1 MNKNSKEIKKNLQ
14 ANSLINQVLALANS
28 KRGKSNVTESMENSR
43 ESLERLR
50 KVRRRGSDLVQRPF
64 PKLK

>member
-1 MNKNSKEIKKNLQ
+1 MNKNKKEIDQNPK
-14 ANSLINQVLALANS
+14 ANSLTDQILALANS
-28 KRGKSNVTESMENSR
+28 ERGKGNVTASMESSR

-50 KVRRRGSDLVQRPF
+50 KARRRGSDLVQRPF